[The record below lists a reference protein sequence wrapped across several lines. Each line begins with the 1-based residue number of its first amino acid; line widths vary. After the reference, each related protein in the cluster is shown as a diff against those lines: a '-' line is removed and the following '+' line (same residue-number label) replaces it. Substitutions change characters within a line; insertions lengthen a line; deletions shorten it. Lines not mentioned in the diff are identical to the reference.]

1 MADYQ
6 RSDQRNTTSWKR
18 TGKYTAPILTVLWA
32 RNRPQ
37 YRLPRLRRS
46 DPHLLGIKTGR
57 SFRSKTHSN
66 IGLVGDYSVGKLSL
80 LKRFVDD
87 TFLCQSATAARRW
100 PSPTFHQYPIKRST
114 EMKFVID
121 SHSLNLDDGLDE
133 RFDLCLRRRLAPDST
148 KSLALKDLS

>member
-1 MADYQ
+1 M
-6 RSDQRNTTSWKR
+6 
-18 TGKYTAPILTVLWA
+18 
-32 RNRPQ
+32 
-37 YRLPRLRRS
+37 
-46 DPHLLGIKTGR
+46 
-57 SFRSKTHSN
+57 
-66 IGLVGDYSVGKLSL
+66 GKLSL